1 VVGLALGGRG
11 MIITNAG
18 PIQNLTSY
26 GRAKVYGGEASASL
40 DIVLGNHFA
49 LRFAGEFAQV
59 GFQFLNVGML
69 SNNLDG
75 EPTTPDVG
83 GLADRSISGSATL
96 AVMY

>member
-1 VVGLALGGRG
+1 

-18 PIQNLTSY
+18 PIQNVTSY
-26 GRAKVYGGEASASL
+26 GRAKVFGFEGGASI
-40 DIVLGNHFA
+40 DVVLGNRFA

-59 GFQFLNVGML
+59 GFQFLNVGAL

-75 EPTTPDVG
+75 DPTTQDVG

-96 AVMY
+96 AVLY